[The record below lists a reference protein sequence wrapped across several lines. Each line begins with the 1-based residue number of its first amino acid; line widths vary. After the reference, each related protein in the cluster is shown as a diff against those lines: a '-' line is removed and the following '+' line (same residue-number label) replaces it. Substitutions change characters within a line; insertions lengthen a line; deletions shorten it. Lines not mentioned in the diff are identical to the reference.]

1 MMKTPNPDD
10 IVEYQANPVTKIK
23 RNVTI
28 DKRRTTLML
37 EQEIWTILDELAREE
52 GLSIDE
58 LCNQIH
64 HFHDGSESIS
74 SVLRIVAVLACRVV
88 QTNSSTTG
96 HAFHNNQMM
105 FPSRL
110 HQALNRLDPSTDT

>member
-1 MMKTPNPDD
+1 MKTPNPDD

-64 HFHDGSESIS
+64 HFMTDQKALALFCGLSLC
-74 SVLRIVAVLACRVV
+74 LRAVL
-88 QTNSSTTG
+88 
-96 HAFHNNQMM
+96 F
-105 FPSRL
+105 RL
-110 HQALNRLDPSTDT
+110 ILPQPDMLFTITR